1 MRSRGA
7 RLPSPACWR
16 QRLTQCDRRSRQSAA
31 ETLQG
36 VPILRTAHDP
46 YKAAAPPLT
55 PRPYQTTTHPSPFDS
70 TPAHE
75 PAAGIA
81 MVLDGGIRPH
91 RRRDCSGRMAPQ
103 RPGLPRHG
111 GQRRRPGAALAPR
124 PRGSTALEGMA
135 GSDHCMRVYA
145 GNGDGMPR

>member
-70 TPAHE
+70 TTAHE